1 MKPYKRSER
10 VGGLI
15 QKTLSDILRKDI
27 KDPRLDMIMITNV
40 RVSQDLRHAQIYF
53 SAWGGPENKEAA
65 HEGFK
70 KAHGFVKRALARKL
84 GLRYMP
90 ELKFFY
96 DTSFDYGS
104 KIDTILTTI
113 STENGSNNTPFEKE

>member
-1 MKPYKRSER
+1 
-10 VGGLI
+10 
-15 QKTLSDILRKDI
+15 
-27 KDPRLDMIMITNV
+27 MIMITGV
-40 RVSQDLRHAQIYF
+40 TVSQDLRHAQVYF
-53 SAWGGPENKEAA
+53 SAWSGSENREAA

-96 DTSFDYGS
+96 DESFDYGS
-104 KIDTILTTI
+104 KIENVLTSI
-113 STENGSNNTPFEKE
+113 STENGSDSTPVEKE

>member
-15 QKTLSDILRKDI
+15 QKSLSDILRKDI
-27 KDPRLDMIMITNV
+27 KDPRLDMVMISGVT
-40 RVSQDLRHAQIYF
+40 VSQDLRHAQIYF
-53 SAWGGPENKEAA
+53 TTWGGPENRDAA
-65 HEGFK
+65 LEGFK

-96 DTSFDYGS
+96 DESFDYGS
-104 KIDTILTTI
+104 KIDKVLTSI
-113 STENGSNNTPFEKE
+113 STENGSNNTPSEKE

>member
-15 QKTLSDILRKDI
+15 QKTLSDLLQKDI
-27 KDPRLDMIMITNV
+27 KDPRLDMIMISSV
-40 RVSQDLRHAQIYF
+40 MLSQDLRHAQIYF
-53 SAWGGPENKEAA
+53 TTWGRPENRDAA
-65 HEGFK
+65 LEGFK
-70 KAHGFVKRALARKL
+70 QAHGFVKRALARKL

-96 DTSFDYGS
+96 DESFDYGS
-104 KIDTILTTI
+104 KIDTVLTSI
-113 STENGSNNTPFEKE
+113 STENGSNNTTSEKE

>member
-10 VGGLI
+10 VSGLI

-27 KDPRLDMIMITNV
+27 KDPRLDMTMITSV

-53 SAWGGPENKEAA
+53 SAWGGPENKEAV

-96 DTSFDYGS
+96 DDTFDYGS
-104 KIDTILTTI
+104 KIDKVLTSI
-113 STENGSNNTPFEKE
+113 STENDSNNTPTEKK

>member
-10 VGGLI
+10 DGGLI

-27 KDPRLDMIMITNV
+27 KDPRLDMIMITGV
-40 RVSQDLRHAQIYF
+40 TVSQDLRHAQIYF
-53 SAWGGPENKEAA
+53 SAWSGPENREAA

-96 DTSFDYGS
+96 DESFDYGS
-104 KIDTILTTI
+104 KIENVLTSI
-113 STENGSNNTPFEKE
+113 STENGSDSTPAEKK